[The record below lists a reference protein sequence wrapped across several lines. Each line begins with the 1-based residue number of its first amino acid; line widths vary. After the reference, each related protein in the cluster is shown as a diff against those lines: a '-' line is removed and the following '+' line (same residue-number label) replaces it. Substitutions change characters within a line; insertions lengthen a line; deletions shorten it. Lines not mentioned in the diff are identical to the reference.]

1 MLKFPENFLWGSST
15 SAYQV
20 EGGNSNS
27 DWWHWEK
34 NKKNIIPSGAAC
46 RHYEFF
52 REDFELA
59 KSLNHNVHRFSVE
72 WSRVQPE
79 PREFS
84 EAELKH
90 YADVIDCL
98 RRLGI
103 EPVVTLHHFTNPI
116 WLSRIGGWEN
126 PKAVDYFLSYV
137 EKIASIF
144 LGKVR
149 YWVTVNEPMVYTYY
163 SYIKGDWPPQEKS
176 FVKARKVI
184 DNLTQAHIHS
194 YRLIHAIYKKNNFT
208 SPKVSVAQNMV
219 YFSACKKSLRDNLA
233 VYLRNKL
240 FNFRLIDKLKGKNA
254 LDYIGLNYYT
264 RNLIDAGGWAVGDL
278 LIKTCGNNHD
288 NLPKNSLGW
297 EIYPQGLFDLLGDL
311 KKYKLPVFVLE
322 NGICTENDNLRWD
335 YIREHLKQIR
345 KAMDKGVEV
354 TGYLYWSLMD
364 NFEWDKGF
372 VPRFGLCEVDYSDFR
387 RSPRE
392 SAKKFAKVVLN
403 CTLEE

>member
-46 RHYEFF
+46 RHYELF
-52 REDFELA
+52 REDFKLA
-59 KSLNHNVHRFSVE
+59 KSLNHNAHRFSVE
-72 WSRVQPE
+72 WSRVQPK
-79 PREFS
+79 PGEFS
-84 EAELKH
+84 EVELKH
-90 YADVIDCL
+90 YVDVIDCL
-98 RRLGI
+98 RGLGI
-103 EPVVTLHHFTNPI
+103 EPVVTLHHFTNPF
-116 WLSRIGGWEN
+116 WLSQIGGWEN
-126 PKAVDYFLSYV
+126 KKAVDYFLSYV
-137 EKIASIF
+137 EKIVSVF

-149 YWVTVNEPMVYTYY
+149 YWITINEPMVYTYY

-176 FVKARKVI
+176 FVKAWKVSN
-184 DNLTQAHIHS
+184 NLVQAHIRS
-194 YRLIHAIYKKNNFT
+194 YRLIHSIYKKNNFI
-208 SPKVSVAQNMV
+208 PPMVSIAQNMV
-219 YFSACKKSLRDNLA
+219 HFSSCKNSLRDSLA

-240 FNFRLIDKLKGKNA
+240 FNFRFIDKLKEAKA
-254 LDYIGLNYYT
+254 LDYIGLNYYS
-264 RNLIDAGGWAVGDL
+264 RNLIDTGGWAAEDL
-278 LIKTCGNNHD
+278 LINTCGNNHD

-297 EIYPQGLFDLLGDL
+297 EIYPQGLFDLLAAL

-322 NGICTENDNLRWD
+322 NGICTEDDNLRWE

-354 TGYLYWSLMD
+354 AGYLYWSLMD

-372 VPRFGLCEVDYSDFR
+372 APRFGLCAVDYSDFR
-387 RSPRE
+387 RLPRE
-392 SAKKFAKVVLN
+392 SAKKFAKAVLN
-403 CTLEE
+403 CALEE